1 MSLKEKLKKIPLL
14 YPLARGAKNGLK
26 DLGAI
31 PGFLAERRIKRDDGP
46 IRVGFLCQYI
56 PSWVK
61 LQPIYDMMRVDDR
74 FAPYLICVPS
84 NVKNGELLESE
95 FHNDTLDYFREHG
108 YPEALD
114 ALLEGDNWLD
124 LKAMNL
130 NYVFYPRPYDI
141 YMPHCYQSKQVFR
154 HSKIIMA

>member
-1 MSLKEKLKKIPLL
+1 MALKEQLKKIPVL
-14 YPLARGAKNGLK
+14 YPLAKAAKNGIK

-31 PGFLAERRIKRDDGP
+31 PGFLAERRIQRGDGP

-61 LQPIYDMMRVDDR
+61 LQPIYEMMQADAR
-74 FAPYLICVPS
+74 FEPLLICVPS
-84 NVKNGELLESE
+84 NVLNGELQSSDK
-95 FHNDTLDYFREHG
+95 HNDTLDYFREHG

-114 ALLEGDNWLD
+114 ALLPENKWLD

-130 NYVFYPRPYDI
+130 SYVFYPRPYEI
-141 YMPHCYQSKQVFR
+141 GRAHV
-154 HSKIIMA
+154 